1 MVEAVTLQKTR
12 RETAPCVQRGV
23 YRQHKNKGSMEEYP
37 MTRPCT
43 ILFDGTPL
51 GGNEGEP
58 LIDFLDGHGVSLTS
72 VCYQK
77 ALGPLQTCDTCWV
90 AVNGELVRGCTLVS
104 EEGLDVSSAAP
115 EAVAARAEGLDRLL
129 AKHELYCSVCEN
141 NNGDCRVHNA
151 VVEMNPPVQ
160 RYAFEPKPHAKDT
173 SNPFYTYDPDQ
184 CILCGQCVEA
194 CQNVEVNETLSI
206 DYASEHPRVLWDGG
220 RAIDDSS
227 CVSCGHCVT
236 VCPCNA
242 LQENTMYGR
251 TGPLTALPWSLKRP
265 MIDAVKGLEKT
276 IGARPI
282 TAVSELDAAWRQP
295 GLKRTKTV
303 CTYCGVGCSFE
314 MWTRDRDILK
324 VQPTEQ
330 APANGISTCVKGK
343 FAWDFV
349 NSDQRLT
356 TPLIRE
362 NGRFREASWDE
373 ALTLVARRLL
383 EVRDTHGP
391 RALGFIGS
399 SKASN
404 EEAYLTQKIAR
415 LIIGTNSVDN
425 SSRYCQNPATKGLF
439 RTVGYGG
446 DAGTIKDIEQAEVV
460 VLVGSNTAEN
470 HPVIASRIKAAQ
482 KRRGQKLV
490 VVDPRRH
497 EMAERANLYLRPN
510 LSTDLVW
517 ASALSRYMFDHGLA
531 DSEFLARRVNDV
543 DAYRASLEPFTLA
556 FAEEITGIPQAQ
568 LIEAAELIGRAKSV
582 CLLWAMGI
590 TQHSHGADTSTALSN
605 LLLVTGNYGRPGTG
619 GYPMRGHNNVQGA
632 SDFGCLREMYPG
644 YESVTDEKARARW
657 AKGWGVAP
665 QTLSLEE
672 GLGNFLMVQAAA
684 DDELKAMMVIGEETA
699 FSDSNTH
706 NVHQAF
712 EKLEFFVVQDMFLS
726 RTAQF
731 ADVVLPA
738 CPSVEKEGTFV
749 NTERRIQRFYPVL
762 KPLGDSRPDWWILTE
777 LAARMGHDWGYT
789 HPRQIMAECASIAP
803 LFAGV
808 TYERLEGWRSLLWP
822 VAEDGTDTPLLYTDD
837 FPTEDGRATLF
848 PLEWQP
854 PAEAPDATY
863 DLMLDNGRLL
873 EQFQGTNQTGCS
885 PGIRA
890 QVDQGFIEVSPA
902 LARARGIETGTWVR
916 ITSRRDSL
924 ELPALVTERVAGNVL
939 FIPIH
944 FGKFGVN
951 ALTGEHADPVVQ
963 TPAYKEVAVKL
974 EVLDRRTGSPLP
986 ATNYRFGHRTPN
998 DGVAVELKW
1007 ANEDYRQP
1015 PAHQADPR
1023 KM

>member
-1 MVEAVTLQKTR
+1 
-12 RETAPCVQRGV
+12 
-23 YRQHKNKGSMEEYP
+23 

-43 ILFDGTPL
+43 IIFNDQPL
-51 GGNEGEP
+51 TGQADEP
-58 LIDFLDGHGVSLTS
+58 LVTFLSKHDISLPS
-72 VCYQK
+72 VCYHE

-90 AVNGELVRGCTLVS
+90 EVDGELKRGCTLKS
-104 EEGLDVSSAAP
+104 TEGLTVSSDRP
-115 EAVAARAEGLDRLL
+115 EATAAREEGLDRLL

-151 VVEMNPPVQ
+151 VVEMDMPIQ
-160 RYAFEPKPHAKDT
+160 RYEFKPKPHSKDT
-173 SNPFYTYDPDQ
+173 SSPFYTYDPDQ

-206 DYASEHPRVLWDGG
+206 DYTSEHPRVLWDGG
-220 RAIDDSS
+220 KAINDSS
-227 CVSCGHCVT
+227 CVHCGHCVT

-242 LQENTMYGR
+242 LQENTMYGK

-265 MIDAVKGLEKT
+265 MIDAVKEIEKT
-276 IGARPI
+276 TSARPI
-282 TAVSELDAAWRQP
+282 TAISELDAAWREP
-295 GLKRTKTV
+295 SIKRTKTV

-324 VQPTEQ
+324 VQPHQE
-330 APANGISTCVKGK
+330 APANGISTCLKGK

-349 NSDQRLT
+349 NSDKRLT

-373 ALTLVARRLL
+373 ALSLVARRLL

-391 RALGFIGS
+391 QSLGFIGS

-446 DAGTIKDIEQAEVV
+446 DAGSIKDIEQAEVV

-482 KRRGQKLV
+482 KLRGQKLV
-490 VVDPRRH
+490 VFDPRKH
-497 EMAERANLYLRPN
+497 EMAERANLYLRPT
-510 LSTDLVW
+510 LSTDLIW
-517 ASALSRYMFDHGLA
+517 ASALSRYMFDNGLA
-531 DSEFLARRVNDV
+531 DEAFLASHVNKV
-543 DAYRASLEPFTLA
+543 DEYRASLEPFTLE
-556 FAEEITGIPQAQ
+556 FAEEKTGIPKAQ

-582 CLLWAMGI
+582 SLLWAMGI

-605 LLLVTGNYGRPGTG
+605 LLLVTGNYGKPGTG

-665 QTLSLEE
+665 KALSLEE
-672 GLGNFLMVQAAA
+672 GLGNFLMVEAAA
-684 DDELKAMMVIGEETA
+684 EDELKAMFVIGEETV

-706 NVHQAF
+706 NVVEAF
-712 EKLEFFVVQDMFLS
+712 EKLEFMVVQDMFFS
-726 RTAQF
+726 RTARF

-749 NTERRIQRFYPVL
+749 NTERRIQRFHEVL
-762 KPLGDSRPDWWILTE
+762 PPLGDSRPDWKILTE

-789 HPRQIMAECASIAP
+789 HPGEIMAECASIAP

-808 TYERLEGWRSLLWP
+808 SYARLEGWQSLQWP
-822 VAEDGTDTPLLYTDD
+822 VAEDGTDTPLLYTDG
-837 FPTEDGRATLF
+837 FPTEDGKASLYV
-848 PLEWQP
+848 LEWQE
-854 PAEAPDATY
+854 PAEAPDDAF
-863 DLMLDNGRLL
+863 DLMLNNGRLL
-873 EQFQGTNQTGCS
+873 EQFQGANQTGRS
-885 PGIRA
+885 PGIVE
-890 QVDQGFIEVSPA
+890 QVGRGFVEVSPE
-902 LARARGIETGTWVR
+902 LARERGIENGTWVR

-924 ELPALVTERVAGNVL
+924 ELPALVTDRVAGKAL
-939 FIPIH
+939 FTPIH
-944 FGKFGVN
+944 FGELGVN
-951 ALTGEHADPVVQ
+951 ALTGEHVDPVVH

-974 EVLDRRTGSPLP
+974 EVLDRPATTPLP
-986 ATNYRFGHRTPN
+986 AHNYRFGQRTPN
-998 DGVAVELKW
+998 EGVAVEVKW
-1007 ANEDYRQP
+1007 ANSDYTLP
-1015 PAHQADPR
+1015 PARQTDPR